1 MGSLPPPPGRETA
14 MPDSHGRTDSSASF
28 DASNA
33 PPPGPEREISDEEQ
47 QGVPPDDMDAT
58 TPLGV
63 GVSAS
68 GKGEDNAD
76 ADSGGSDRDAH
87 REGGNTSGDFDE

>member
-1 MGSLPPPPGRETA
+1 

-33 PPPGPEREISDEEQ
+33 PPPGPEPEVSDEERE
-47 QGVPPDDMDAT
+47 GVPPDDMDAT

-63 GVSAS
+63 GVNESRS
-68 GKGEDNAD
+68 GEGNA
-76 ADSGGSDRDAH
+76 ANDSGGADRTAN
-87 REGGNTSGDFDE
+87 REGGNRSEDLDD